1 MKGRFT
7 RPFSFLAFSD
17 RSAARLQ
24 DGVIMELT
32 MRRTLQAL
40 AAPITLLALVGA
52 VMVLGQIA
60 P

>member
-1 MKGRFT
+1 
-7 RPFSFLAFSD
+7 
-17 RSAARLQ
+17 
-24 DGVIMELT
+24 MELM